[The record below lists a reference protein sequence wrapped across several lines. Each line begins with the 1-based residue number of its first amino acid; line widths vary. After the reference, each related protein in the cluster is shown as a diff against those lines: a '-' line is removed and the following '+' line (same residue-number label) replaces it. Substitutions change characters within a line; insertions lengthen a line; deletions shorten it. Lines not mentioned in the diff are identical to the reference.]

1 MNQLENECAACGQR
15 PNCGQCPYRFCKTD
29 EDYEFV
35 TKLCSELRDKQITN
49 RQFTFRYRKRF
60 GVSDLTGR

>member
-1 MNQLENECAACGQR
+1 MNQTVNVCATCGQA
-15 PNCGQCPYRFCKTD
+15 PYCGLCPYRFCKTD

-35 TKLCSELRDKQITN
+35 TKLCSALRDKQITD
-49 RQFTFRYRKRF
+49 RQFTIRYRKRF